1 MKADKNRIKE
11 LVADVLEISVSEI
24 GDDSEFVTDL
34 AMNSLQ
40 MLDCVAEIEDEY
52 DIRIPRAAIR
62 DLTSVS
68 RVTAYIEEL

>member
-11 LVADVLEISVSEI
+11 LVADVLEINVSEI

-62 DLTSVS
+62 GLTSVS
-68 RVTAYIEEL
+68 RVTEYIEEL

>member
-11 LVADVLEISVSEI
+11 LVADVLEINVSEI

-62 DLTSVS
+62 GLTSVS
-68 RVTAYIEEL
+68 RVTEYIEE

>member
-11 LVADVLEISVSEI
+11 LVADVLEINVSEI

-62 DLTSVS
+62 GLTSES
-68 RVTAYIEEL
+68 RVTEYIEEL